1 LTVPHSKAVRTYV
14 TRADNEGVVVLAA
27 TNRPSVLDPALTRP
41 GRFDRRVT
49 VSAPDQRGRRQILAV
64 HTRTVPLAPD
74 VDLDALAAATP
85 AMVGADL
92 ANLVNEAALLAAR
105 RGEDG

>member
-1 LTVPHSKAVRTYV
+1 M
-14 TRADNEGVVVLAA
+14 
-27 TNRPSVLDPALTRP
+27 
-41 GRFDRRVT
+41 
-49 VSAPDQRGRRQILAV
+49 

-85 AMVGADL
+85 GMVGADL

-105 RGEDG
+105 RGENG